1 MYLDHFGLRDK
12 PFSLTPN
19 TSYYCDACS
28 AQEAYNTVL
37 FAIRSGEGFVKIVG
51 EVGTGK
57 TLLCR
62 KILNT
67 VDSDFVTA
75 YIPNPS
81 LTPHNLMRA
90 LAHELDIEVP
100 NHSDIN
106 HTQRLISDQLLE
118 LNHDGKKVLFIIDE
132 AQALSD
138 ESLEMLR
145 LLSNLETESSKL
157 LQIIL
162 LGQPELNERLQ
173 AYQFRQL
180 NQRIIFSCQ
189 LSPLTR
195 DELDA
200 YVTHRLSVAGNTQG
214 NLFTKK
220 AKDYLHKFSGGK
232 PRIINILAHKALLL
246 AYGKGHHYVT
256 PRDIAGAAQDSEEI
270 IQHDTATTRF
280 LTIVAVITV
289 AAAIAVYA
297 VRFGYLLY

>member
-1 MYLDHFGLRDK
+1 MYLEHFGLREK

-19 TSYYCDACS
+19 TNYYCDASS

-37 FAIRSGEGFVKIVG
+37 FAIRSGEGFIKIVG

-67 VDSDFVTA
+67 LDDNFITA

-81 LTPHNLMRA
+81 LTPHNLMKA
-90 LAHELDIEVP
+90 LAQELGIEVP

-106 HTQRLISDQLLE
+106 YTQRLISDTLLE
-118 LNHDGKKVLFIIDE
+118 YNQQDKKVLFIIDE
-132 AQALSD
+132 AQALCD
-138 ESLEMLR
+138 DSLEMLR

-162 LGQPELNERLQ
+162 FGQPELNERLSK
-173 AYQFRQL
+173 YEFRQL

-189 LSPLTR
+189 LSPLNR
-195 DELDA
+195 EELDA
-200 YVTHRLSVAGNTQG
+200 YITHRLSVAGNTQG
-214 NLFTKK
+214 NLFSKK
-220 AKDYLHKFSGGK
+220 AKDYLQHYSSGK

-246 AYGKGHHYVT
+246 AYGKGHHTVT
-256 PRDIAGAAQDSEEI
+256 HQDVTGAAKDSEEI
-270 IQHDTATTRF
+270 INDDSASTRL
-280 LTIVAVITV
+280 LTVLAIISVG
-289 AAAIAVYA
+289 AAIAVYA
-297 VRFGYLLY
+297 VRFGNLLY